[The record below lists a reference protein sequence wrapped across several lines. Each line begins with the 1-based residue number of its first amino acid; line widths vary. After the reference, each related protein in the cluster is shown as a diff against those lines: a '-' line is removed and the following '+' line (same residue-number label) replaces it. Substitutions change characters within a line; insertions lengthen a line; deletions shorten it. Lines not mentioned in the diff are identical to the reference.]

1 MSMEQTFR
9 EPLGIKARKDF
20 PGGPVAN
27 TLCFQC
33 VEHGYDPWSGN
44 YPPSHMLYDM
54 AKTVSDYFFGELML
68 LNCGVGE
75 DS

>member
-1 MSMEQTFR
+1 MEQTFR

-54 AKTVSDYFFGELML
+54 AKTVSTKKKKRMKARRQLKSY
-68 LNCGVGE
+68 
-75 DS
+75 

>member
-54 AKTVSDYFFGELML
+54 AKTVSTKKKKRMKARRQLKSY
-68 LNCGVGE
+68 
-75 DS
+75 